1 MVNVL
6 EKLEPAANKISS
18 VILQQD
24 YVEVVAHIDAD
35 GICAAAIASG
45 ALDNAGIE
53 HTITFLKQI
62 DEEAL
67 ESLKHRDNFVWFV
80 DLGSGV
86 YEEIKNINFVISDHH
101 IPASKELGRQLNP
114 HLFNIDGSR
123 EMSGAGATYMVAKSM
138 NEENKAL
145 APLAIVGAVGD
156 MQDNEECRLI
166 GANRELQRGSGVEAK
181 KDIRYFGRESRP
193 VYKLLQYASDP
204 VIPGVSGFEST
215 SIKFLKSLGIELK
228 EEDSW
233 RKWVDLTFEER
244 KKIVSEIV
252 KILMRKGF
260 GIKRA
265 LRVVGEV
272 YLLPNEKGNLH
283 DAKEFATLLNACGRH
298 GAPEVGVAVCLGD
311 RDTYYRK
318 AMNLLNEHRS
328 AIANGIEVV
337 KEIGIEQMPH
347 IVFFDAGDKIDERIV
362 GIVAGMVLEANGI
375 NKPIVAFAKM
385 KGKDTL
391 KISARATSDLV
402 EKGVDLSEALNTA
415 AKQVGGLGGG
425 HRMAAG
431 ASVPCERREEFLK
444 LMDKEIAK
452 QLGSLLFDAED

>member
-6 EKLEPAANKISS
+6 ESFEPVAKKISNL
-18 VILQQD
+18 ILQQE

-35 GICAAAIASG
+35 GICSAAIASG

-86 YEEIKNINFVISDHH
+86 YEELKTNFVISDHH
-101 IPASKELGRQLNP
+101 IPASKDMERQLNP
-114 HLFNIDGSR
+114 HLLNIDGSR
-123 EMSGAGATYMVAKSM
+123 EMSGAGATYIVARSM
-138 NEENKAL
+138 SDKNRSL

-166 GANRELQRGSGVEAK
+166 GTNRELLAESGVEVK

-215 SIKFLKSLGIELK
+215 TIKFLQSLNVELK
-228 EEDSW
+228 DGEKW
-233 RKWVDLTFEER
+233 RRWVDLTFDER
-244 KKIVSEIV
+244 KKIISEIV
-252 KILMRKGF
+252 KIVMRKGF
-260 GIKRA
+260 GAKRA

-283 DAKEFATLLNACGRH
+283 DAKEYATLLNACGRH

-311 RDTYYRK
+311 RDVYYRR
-318 AMNLLNEHRS
+318 AMSLLNEHRS
-328 AIANGIEVV
+328 AIANGMERV
-337 KEIGIEQMPH
+337 KEIGIEPMEH

-375 NKPIVAFAKM
+375 NKPIIAFAKM
-385 KGKDTL
+385 KDKDML
-391 KISARATSDLV
+391 KVSARANHELV
-402 EKGVDLSEALNTA
+402 ERGVDLSKALNNS
-415 AKQVGGLGGG
+415 AKLVGGIGGG
-425 HRMAAG
+425 HKMAAG
-431 ASVPCERREEFLK
+431 ASVPREKKEDFLK
-444 LMDKEIAK
+444 LVDEEIAR
-452 QLGSLLFDAED
+452 QLGVFFL

>member
-6 EKLEPAANKISS
+6 EKLEPAAKKISS
-18 VILQQD
+18 LILQQD

-67 ESLKHRDNFVWFV
+67 ESLKRRDNFVWFV

-86 YEEIKNINFVISDHH
+86 YDELKTNFVISDHH
-101 IPASKELGRQLNP
+101 IPASKELDRQLNP
-114 HLFNIDGSR
+114 HLYNIDGSR

-138 NEENKAL
+138 NKENKTL

-156 MQDNEECRLI
+156 MQDNEACRLI
-166 GANRELQRGSGVEAK
+166 GANRELLAESSVEVK

-228 EEDSW
+228 EDDNW
-233 RKWVDLTFEER
+233 RRWIDLTFDER

-260 GIKRA
+260 GTKRA

-283 DAKEFATLLNACGRH
+283 DAKEYATLLNACGRH

-337 KEIGIEQMPH
+337 KEIGIEEMPH

-375 NKPIVAFAKM
+375 TKPIVAFAKM
-385 KGKDTL
+385 KGKEML
-391 KISARATSDLV
+391 KISARATNDLV
-402 EKGVDLSEALNTA
+402 EKGVNLSEALNTA
-415 AKQVGGLGGG
+415 AKLVGGLGGG
-425 HRMAAG
+425 HKMAAG
-431 ASVPCERREEFLK
+431 ASVPCEKREEFLK
-444 LMDKEIAK
+444 LIDKEIAK
-452 QLGSLLFDAED
+452 QLGSLLFDVED